1 MFWASLG
8 YLRPHLKNKTK
19 QKEIKSEICCV
30 RTNALCILT
39 DDVFGVQAYLLREV
53 RGARLQ
59 VEHSWT
65 GGDGGSERG
74 MGGLG
79 RGQCGSQG
87 SKGTEHHGHRIPSP
101 RPVSEGRMSSQIQ
114 WVMVYSNKPK
124 KREAET
130 HEGEW
135 FIISHLWEAGA

>member
-53 RGARLQ
+53 REQGFRWSTVELAVTEGVRGA
-59 VEHSWT
+59 W
-65 GGDGGSERG
+65 
-74 MGGLG
+74 
-79 RGQCGSQG
+79 
-87 SKGTEHHGHRIPSP
+87 
-101 RPVSEGRMSSQIQ
+101 EG
-114 WVMVYSNKPK
+114 
-124 KREAET
+124 
-130 HEGEW
+130 
-135 FIISHLWEAGA
+135 